1 MSDNVVTITKEI
13 VEKQGLSMEEYGMIK
28 KRLGREPNY
37 AELGMFSA
45 MWSEHCSYKNSKPV
59 LKLFPTK
66 GKQVIQGPGEN
77 AGVVDIGGGLGVV
90 FKIESH
96 NHPSAVE
103 PYAAS
108 ATGGGGCIRDIF
120 TMGARPIG
128 LLDSLRLGR
137 LENAHVRYLFKNI
150 VAGFTDYA
158 NVAQIPVLGGEIY
171 FDESFEGNPL
181 VNAMTVGIV
190 KNKAIIKARASGV
203 GNLVLIV
210 GGATGRDGVE
220 GAAFASAGLDEEA
233 TKKSSAVAIGD
244 PKMGL
249 ILRKACLELMDKGLV
264 IGMQDMGAAG
274 LTCSTCETS
283 YKAGTG
289 MEIDISLVPRKEEGM
304 NAYEVMLSESQER
317 MLVII
322 DKDRLEQV
330 KKVFAKWNVPVDVI
344 GRVTDDGLVRIKDYG
359 EVVAEVPAAAL
370 VEAPIYKRKTSRPKY
385 LAKVNQLNL
394 ASIKQPKDYNRT
406 LLKLLS
412 NPTIASKAWVFKHGD
427 PKVAGGVVLGPGSDA
442 GIAKVP
448 GTKKAI
454 AVTTDCNSTYC
465 YLDSFKGGEI
475 CVAEA
480 ARNLVCSG
488 AKPLA
493 ITDGINFGSPKNPE
507 VFWQFKQ
514 AALGISQACRALNTP
529 VVSGNVSFNNE
540 NPKGSVDPTP
550 IVGMVGLIKDKAKIA
565 TQYFKNSGDVI
576 LLLGK
581 NKEEIGGSEYLKT
594 IHGLKKGRCPAIDLK
609 LEKSVQ
615 KTTQEA
621 IEKGLVRSA
630 HDCSEG
636 GLAVALAE
644 SCISNPAKKLGAVI
658 NLAASK
664 IRMDALLFGESQ
676 SRIIL
681 SANQK
686 NVKKILQIAKKNKTP
701 VSVIGE
707 VTGNKL
713 SINRAIK
720 ISISQLYKAWRSA
733 IEDYLKKD

>member
-1 MSDNVVTITKEI
+1 MSDNAIIITKEI
-13 VEKQGLSMEEYGMIK
+13 VEKQGLSLDEYEMIK
-28 KRLGREPNY
+28 KRLGRQPNY
-37 AELGMFSA
+37 TELGMFSA

-77 AGVVDIGGGLGVV
+77 AGVVDIGDGMGVV

-120 TMGARPIG
+120 TMGAEPLG
-128 LLDSLRLGR
+128 LLDSLRLGS
-137 LENAHVRYLFKNI
+137 LEKKRVKFLFKNI
-150 VAGFTDYA
+150 VRGFTDYA
-158 NVAQIPVLGGEIY
+158 NIAGIPVLGGEIY

-190 KNKAIIKARASGV
+190 KNNAIIKARAKGAD
-203 GNLVLIV
+203 NLVLIV

-220 GAAFASAGLDEEA
+220 GAAFASSGLDEEA
-233 TKKSSAVAIGD
+233 AQKSSAVAIGD
-244 PKMGL
+244 PYMGR
-249 ILRKACLELMDKGLV
+249 ILREACLELMHKGLV

-274 LTCSTCETS
+274 LTCSTCETA

-317 MLVII
+317 MLAIV
-322 DKDRLEQV
+322 DKGRLEEV

-344 GRVTDDGLVRIKDYG
+344 GRVTDDGIVRVRENG
-359 EVVAEVPAAAL
+359 RVVAEVPAAAL
-370 VEAPIYKRKTSRPKY
+370 VEAPVYHRKTARPKY
-385 LAKVNQLNL
+385 LSKVNRLNL
-394 ASIKQPKDYNRT
+394 ATIKEPKDYNRV
-406 LLKLLS
+406 LFQLLS

-427 PKVAGGVVLGPGSDA
+427 SKVAKNVILGPGSDA
-442 GIAKVP
+442 GVAAVP
-448 GTKKAI
+448 GTKKAV

-465 YLDSFKGGEI
+465 YLDPFKGGEI
-475 CVAEA
+475 AVAEA
-480 ARNLVCSG
+480 ARNLVCAG

-493 ITDGINFGSPKNPE
+493 ITDGINFGNPRNPE

-550 IVGMVGLIKDKAKIA
+550 IVGMVGLIKDKAKIV
-565 TQYFKNSGDVI
+565 TQYFKKAGDII

-594 IHGLKKGRCPAIDLK
+594 VHGLKKGKCPSVDLR
-609 LEKSVQ
+609 LEKNVQ
-615 KTTQEA
+615 KTTLEA
-621 IEKGLVRSA
+621 IEKGLVQSA

-644 SCISNPAKKLGAVI
+644 SCISNPAKKLGAVV
-658 NLAASK
+658 NLAAQP
-664 IRMDALLFGESQ
+664 IRDDALLFGESQ
-676 SRIIL
+676 SRIVI
-681 SANQK
+681 SAK
-686 NVKKILQIAKKNKTP
+686 PKDIKKILQIAKKNKTP
-701 VSVIGE
+701 VSIIGE
-707 VTGNKL
+707 VKGNKL
-713 SINRAIK
+713 IINKFINTPVND
-720 ISISQLYKAWRSA
+720 LYKAWHNA
-733 IEDYLKKD
+733 IEDQMKT

>member
-1 MSDNVVTITKEI
+1 MSSSGVAITKEV
-13 VEKQGLSMEEYGMIK
+13 VEKQGLSLEEYEMIK

-37 AELGMFSA
+37 TELGMFSA

-344 GRVTDDGLVRIKDYG
+344 GRVTDDGLVRIKENG

-370 VEAPIYKRKTSRPKY
+370 VEAPVYKRKTSRPKY

-394 ASIKQPKDYNRT
+394 ASIKQPRDYNRT
-406 LLKLLS
+406 LLKLLG

-658 NLAASK
+658 NLIDGK

-707 VTGNKL
+707 VRGNKL

-720 ISISQLYKAWRSA
+720 ISVQELSKAWRSA

>member
-1 MSDNVVTITKEI
+1 MSGSSVVITKEL
-13 VEKQGLSMEEYGMIK
+13 VEKQGLSMDEYDMIK

-37 AELGMFSA
+37 TELGMFSA

-120 TMGARPIG
+120 TMGAQPIG

-137 LENAHVRYLFKNI
+137 LENGHVRYLFKNI
-150 VAGFTDYA
+150 VRGFTDYA
-158 NVAQIPVLGGEIY
+158 NVVQIPVLGGEIY

-190 KNKAIIKARASGV
+190 KNKAIVRARASGV

-220 GAAFASAGLDEEA
+220 GAAFASAGLDAEA
-233 TKKSSAVAIGD
+233 AKKSSAVAIGD

-249 ILRKACLELMDKGLV
+249 ILRKACLQLMQKGLV
-264 IGMQDMGAAG
+264 LGMQDMGAAG

-283 YKAGTG
+283 YKANTG
-289 MEIDISLVPRKEEGM
+289 MEVDISFVPRKEEGM

-322 DKDRLEQV
+322 DKDKLEEV
-330 KKVFAKWNVPVDVI
+330 RKLFAKWSVPVDVI
-344 GRVTDDGLVRIKDYG
+344 GRVTDDGLVRIKDNG

-370 VEAPIYKRKTSRPKY
+370 VEAPIYKRKATRPKY
-385 LAKVNQLNL
+385 LAKVNQLSL
-394 ASIKQPKDYNRT
+394 ASIKPPRDYNGV
-406 LLKLLS
+406 LVKLLS
-412 NPTIASKAWVFKHGD
+412 NPTIASKAWVFKHGN
-427 PKVAGGVVLGPGSDA
+427 PKVAGDVLLGPGSDA
-442 GIAKVP
+442 GIAKVQ

-465 YLDSFKGGEI
+465 YLNPFKGGAI
-475 CVAEA
+475 AVAEA

-493 ITDGINFGSPKNPE
+493 ITDGINFGNPKNPE

-514 AALGISQACRALNTP
+514 AALGISSACRALNTP

-550 IVGMVGLIKDKAKIA
+550 IVGMVGLIKDKSKTV
-565 TQYFKNSGDVI
+565 TQYFKNTGDVI
-576 LLLGK
+576 VLLGK

-594 IHGLKKGRCPAIDLK
+594 IHGLKRGKCPEINLN
-609 LEKSVQ
+609 LEKRVQ
-615 KTTQEA
+615 KTVQEA
-621 IEKGLVRSA
+621 IGRGLVRSA

-658 NLAASK
+658 NVTGVK
-664 IRMDALLFGESQ
+664 IRMDAFLFGESQ
-676 SRIIL
+676 SRIIV
-681 SANQK
+681 SANPK
-686 NVKKILQIAKKNKTP
+686 NAKRILAIAKKNKTP
-701 VSVIGE
+701 ASIIGE
-707 VTGNKL
+707 VTGGKL
-713 SINRAIK
+713 SINKAVNMPVE
-720 ISISQLYKAWRSA
+720 QLYKAWHSA
-733 IEDYLKKD
+733 IESHLKKD

>member
-1 MSDNVVTITKEI
+1 MSEGTVLITKEI
-13 VEKQGLSMEEYGMIK
+13 VEKQGLSRDEYEMIK

-37 AELGMFSA
+37 TELGMFSA

-77 AGVVDIGGGLGVV
+77 AGVVDIGDGMGVV

-120 TMGARPIG
+120 TMGAKPIG
-128 LLDSLRLGR
+128 LLDSLRLGS
-137 LENAHVRYLFKNI
+137 LEDKHVRFLFKNI
-150 VAGFTDYA
+150 VKGFTDYTNIA
-158 NVAQIPVLGGEIY
+158 GLPVLGGEIY
-171 FDESFEGNPL
+171 FDDSYAGNPL

-190 KNKAIIKARASGV
+190 KNKHIVKARASGV
-203 GNLVLIV
+203 DNLVLIV

-244 PKMGL
+244 PQMGR
-249 ILRKACLELMDKGLV
+249 ILREACLELMHKGLV

-274 LTCSTCETS
+274 LTCSTCETA

-289 MEIDISLVPRKEEGM
+289 MEIDIALVPRKEEAM
-304 NAYEVMLSESQER
+304 SPYEVMLSESQER
-317 MLVII
+317 MLVIV

-330 KKVFAKWNVPVDVI
+330 KKVFAKWSVPVDVI
-344 GRVTDDGLVRIKDYG
+344 GRVTDDGLVRVKENG

-370 VEAPIYKRKTSRPKY
+370 VEAPVYQRKATRPKY
-385 LAKVNQLNL
+385 LAGVNQLNL
-394 ASIKQPKDYNRT
+394 ASIKEPKDYNRAM
-406 LLKLLS
+406 LKLLS

-427 PKVAGGVVLGPGSDA
+427 PKVAKNVLLGPGSDA
-442 GIAKVP
+442 AVAAVP

-465 YLDSFKGGEI
+465 YLDPFKGGEI
-475 CVAEA
+475 AVAEA

-493 ITDGINFGSPKNPE
+493 ITDGINFGNPKNPE

-550 IVGMVGLIKDKAKIA
+550 IVGMVGVIKDKSKIV
-565 TQYFKNSGDVI
+565 TQYFKKTGDVI

-581 NKEEIGGSEYLKT
+581 NKEELGGSEYLK
-594 IHGLKKGRCPAIDLK
+594 ISHGLKKGKTPDIDLK

-615 KTTQEA
+615 KTTLEA
-621 IEKGLVRSA
+621 IGKDLVQSA

-636 GLAVALAE
+636 GLAVSLAE
-644 SCISNPAKKLGAVI
+644 SCISNPAKLIGATV
-658 NLAASK
+658 NLASER
-664 IRMDALLFGESQ
+664 IRKDALLFGETQ
-676 SRIIL
+676 SRIIV
-681 SANQK
+681 SAKEK
-686 NVKKILQIAKKNKTP
+686 NVNKLLQIAKKNKTP

-707 VTGNKL
+707 VGGNKL
-713 SINRAIK
+713 VINRLINL
-720 ISISQLYKAWRSA
+720 SLNDLDKAWHNA
-733 IEDYLKKD
+733 IGSQMKI

>member
-1 MSDNVVTITKEI
+1 MSGSSVVITKEL
-13 VEKQGLSMEEYGMIK
+13 VEKQGLSMDEYDMIK

-37 AELGMFSA
+37 TELGMFSA

-120 TMGARPIG
+120 TMGAQPIG

-137 LENAHVRYLFKNI
+137 LENGHVRYLFKNI
-150 VAGFTDYA
+150 VRGFTDYA
-158 NVAQIPVLGGEIY
+158 NVVQIPVLGGEIY

-190 KNKAIIKARASGV
+190 KNKAIVRARASGV

-220 GAAFASAGLDEEA
+220 GAAFASAGLDAEA
-233 TKKSSAVAIGD
+233 AKKSSAVAIGD

-249 ILRKACLELMDKGLV
+249 ILRKACLQLMQKGLV
-264 IGMQDMGAAG
+264 LGMQDMGAAG

-283 YKAGTG
+283 YKANTG
-289 MEIDISLVPRKEEGM
+289 MEVDISFVPRKEEGM

-322 DKDRLEQV
+322 DKDKLEEV
-330 KKVFAKWNVPVDVI
+330 RKLFAKWSVPVDVI
-344 GRVTDDGLVRIKDYG
+344 GRVTADGLVRIKDNG

-370 VEAPIYKRKTSRPKY
+370 VEAPIYKRKATRPKY
-385 LAKVNQLNL
+385 LAKVNQLSL
-394 ASIKQPKDYNRT
+394 ASIKPPRDYNGV
-406 LLKLLS
+406 LVKLLS
-412 NPTIASKAWVFKHGD
+412 NPTIASKAWVFKHGN
-427 PKVAGGVVLGPGSDA
+427 PKVAGDVLLGPGSDA

-465 YLDSFKGGEI
+465 YLNPFKGGAI
-475 CVAEA
+475 AVAEA

-493 ITDGINFGSPKNPE
+493 ITDGINFGNPKNPE

-514 AALGISQACRALNTP
+514 AALGISSACRALNTP

-550 IVGMVGLIKDKAKIA
+550 IVGMVGLIKDKSKTV
-565 TQYFKNSGDVI
+565 TQYFKNTGDVI
-576 LLLGK
+576 VLLGK

-594 IHGLKKGRCPAIDLK
+594 IHGLKRGKCPEINLN
-609 LEKSVQ
+609 LEKRVQ
-615 KTTQEA
+615 KTAQEA
-621 IEKGLVRSA
+621 IGRGLVRSA

-658 NLAASK
+658 NVTGVK
-664 IRMDALLFGESQ
+664 IRMDAFLFGESQ
-676 SRIIL
+676 SRIIV
-681 SANQK
+681 SANPK
-686 NVKKILQIAKKNKTP
+686 NAKRILAIAKKNKTP
-701 VSVIGE
+701 ASIIGE
-707 VTGNKL
+707 VTGGKL
-713 SINRAIK
+713 SINKAVNMPVE
-720 ISISQLYKAWRSA
+720 QLYKAWHSA
-733 IEDYLKKD
+733 IESHLKKD

>member
-1 MSDNVVTITKEI
+1 VADNAITITKEL
-13 VEKQGLSMEEYGMIK
+13 VEKQGLSMDEYDMIK

-37 AELGMFSA
+37 TELGMFSA

-77 AGVVDIGGGLGVV
+77 AGVVDIGDGMGVV

-120 TMGARPIG
+120 TMGAQPIG
-128 LLDSLRLGR
+128 LLDSLRLGS
-137 LENAHVRYLFKNI
+137 LEKERVKFLLKNI
-150 VAGFTDYA
+150 VRGFTDYA
-158 NVAQIPVLGGEIY
+158 NIAQVPVVGGEIY

-190 KNKAIIKARASGV
+190 KTKALVKARAKGV

-220 GAAFASAGLDEEA
+220 GAAFASSGLDEEA
-233 TKKSSAVAIGD
+233 SKKSSAVAIGD
-244 PKMGL
+244 PQMGR
-249 ILRKACLELMDKGLV
+249 ILREACLELMHEGLV

-274 LTCSTCETS
+274 LTCSTCETA
-283 YKAGTG
+283 YKAKTG
-289 MEIDISLVPRKEEGM
+289 MEIDITLVPRKEEGM
-304 NAYEVMLSESQER
+304 NSYEVMLSESQER

-322 DKDRLEQV
+322 DKERLEEA
-330 KKVFAKWNVPVDVI
+330 KRVFAKWNVPVDVI
-344 GRVTDDGLVRIKDYG
+344 GKVTDDGMVRVKEYG
-359 EVVAEVPAAAL
+359 RIVAEIPAASL
-370 VEAPIYKRKTSRPKY
+370 VETPIYKRKATRPKY
-385 LAKVNQLNL
+385 LSKVNQLNL
-394 ASIKQPKDYNRT
+394 ASIKEPKDYNSTIMR
-406 LLKLLS
+406 LLR
-412 NPTIASKAWVFKHGD
+412 NPSIATKGWVFKHGD
-427 PKVAGGVVLGPGSDA
+427 PKVAKDVLLGPGSDA
-442 GIAKVP
+442 GVVSVP

-465 YLDSFKGGEI
+465 YLDPFKGGEI
-475 CVAEA
+475 AVAEA
-480 ARNLVCSG
+480 ARNLVCAG

-493 ITDGINFGSPKNPE
+493 ITDGINFGNPKNPE

-514 AALGISQACRALNTP
+514 AALGISKACRALNTP

-550 IVGMVGLIKDKAKIA
+550 IVGMVGLLRDKSKIV
-565 TQYFKNSGDVI
+565 TQYFKAAKDII
-576 LLLGK
+576 LVFGR
-581 NKEEIGGSEYLKT
+581 NKEELGGSEYLKT
-594 IHGLKKGRCPAIDLK
+594 IHGLKKGNCPSIDLK

-615 KTTQEA
+615 KTTLEA
-621 IEKGLVRSA
+621 IEKELIQSA

-636 GLAVALAE
+636 GIAIALAE

-658 NLAASK
+658 NLASQHM
-664 IRMDALLFGESQ
+664 RQDALLFGETQ
-676 SRIIL
+676 SRIII
-681 SANQK
+681 SVRQK
-686 NVKKILQIAKKNKTP
+686 NVKKLMQIAKKNKTP
-701 VSVIGE
+701 VSIIGE
-707 VTGNKL
+707 VKGKSL
-713 SINRAIK
+713 AINQLVN
-720 ISISQLYKAWRSA
+720 ISVNDLHKAWSTA
-733 IEDYLKKD
+733 IENYLKD

>member
-1 MSDNVVTITKEI
+1 MCERNFEITKEI

-28 KRLGREPNY
+28 KRLGRDLNY
-37 AELGMFSA
+37 TELGMFSA

-77 AGVVDIGGGLGVV
+77 AGVVDIGDGLGVV
-90 FKIESH
+90 FKVESH

-108 ATGGGGCIRDIF
+108 ATGGGGCVRDIF

-128 LLDSLRLGR
+128 LLDSLRLGNLGKER
-137 LENAHVRYLFKNI
+137 VKFLFKNI
-150 VAGFTDYA
+150 IKGFTDYA
-158 NVAQIPVLGGEIY
+158 NIAGIPVLGGEIY

-190 KNKAIIKARASGV
+190 KNKAIVKARAKGV

-220 GAAFASAGLDEEA
+220 GAAFASSGLDEEA

-244 PKMGL
+244 PKMGR
-249 ILRKACLELMDKGLV
+249 ILRESCLELMQKGLAL
-264 IGMQDMGAAG
+264 GMQDMGAAG

-304 NAYEVMLSESQER
+304 NAYEIMLSESQER

-322 DKDRLEQV
+322 DKDKLERV
-330 KKVFAKWNVPVDVI
+330 KKVFARWNVPLDVI
-344 GRVTDDGLVRIKDYG
+344 GRVTDDGMVCVRENGK
-359 EVVAEVPAAAL
+359 VVARVPAAAL
-370 VEAPIYKRKTSRPKY
+370 VEAPVYHRKTSRPKY
-385 LAKVNQLNL
+385 LAKAKRLNL
-394 ASIKQPKDYNRT
+394 ASIKEAKNYNQA
-406 LLKLLS
+406 LVKLLS

-427 PKVAGGVVLGPGSDA
+427 PKVAGNVLIGPGGSDA
-442 GIAKVP
+442 GVAAVP

-454 AVTTDCNSTYC
+454 AATTDCNSTYC
-465 YLDSFKGGEI
+465 YLDPFKGGEI
-475 CVAEA
+475 AVAEA

-493 ITDGINFGSPKNPE
+493 ITDGINFGNPKNPE

-514 AALGISQACRALNTP
+514 AALGISKACRALNTP

-550 IVGMVGLIKDKAKIA
+550 IVGMVGLIKDRSKII
-565 TQYFKNSGDVI
+565 TQYFKKSGDII

-581 NKEEIGGSEYLKT
+581 NKEELGGSEYLKT
-594 IHGLKKGRCPAIDLK
+594 IHGLKKGSCPDIDLN
-609 LEKSVQ
+609 LEKKVQ
-615 KTTQEA
+615 KTTLEA
-621 IEKGLVRSA
+621 IEKRLVESA

-636 GLAVALAE
+636 GLVVALTE
-644 SCISNPAKKLGAVI
+644 SCLTNPDKKLGALVK
-658 NLAASK
+658 LGAQA
-664 IRMDALLFGESQ
+664 IRSDALLFGETQ

-681 SANQK
+681 SVKPK
-686 NVKKILQIAKKNKTP
+686 NVKKMLQIAKKNKAP
-701 VSVIGE
+701 VSIIGE
-707 VTGNKL
+707 VAGTRL
-713 SINRAIK
+713 IINRLIN
-720 ISISQLYKAWRSA
+720 IPLSDLYKAWRNA
-733 IEDYLKKD
+733 IENCIKD

>member
-1 MSDNVVTITKEI
+1 MSDNDVVITKEI
-13 VEKQGLSMEEYGMIK
+13 IEKQGLSPEEYENIK

-37 AELGMFSA
+37 TELGMFSA

-77 AGVVDIGGGLGVV
+77 AGVVDIGDGMGVV

-120 TMGARPIG
+120 TMGARPVG
-128 LLDSLRLGR
+128 LLDSLRLGS
-137 LENAHVRYLFKNI
+137 LEKERVKFLFKNI
-150 VAGFTDYA
+150 IRGFTDYA
-158 NVAQIPVLGGEIY
+158 NIAGIPVVGGEIY

-190 KNKAIIKARASGV
+190 KNKAIVKARAKGV

-220 GAAFASAGLDEEA
+220 GAAFASSGLDEEA
-233 TKKSSAVAIGD
+233 SKKSSAVAIGD
-244 PKMGL
+244 PRMGR
-249 ILRKACLELMDKGLV
+249 ILREACLELMHKGLV

-274 LTCSTCETS
+274 LTCSTCETA
-283 YKAGTG
+283 YKANTG
-289 MEIDISLVPRKEEGM
+289 MEVDISLVPRKEEGM
-304 NAYEVMLSESQER
+304 NPYEVMLSESQER

-322 DKDRLEQV
+322 DKQRLEEV
-330 KKVFAKWNVPVDVI
+330 KKIFAKWKVPVDVI
-344 GRVTDDGLVRIKDYG
+344 GQVTDDGMVRIKEHG
-359 EVVAEVPAAAL
+359 EIVAEVPAAAL
-370 VEAPIYKRKTSRPKY
+370 VEAPVYQRKTARPKY
-385 LAKVNQLNL
+385 LSKVNKLNL
-394 ASIKQPKDYNRT
+394 ASIKEPKDYNKIILR
-406 LLKLLS
+406 LLS
-412 NPTIASKAWVFKHGD
+412 NPTIASKSWVFKHGD
-427 PKVAGGVVLGPGSDA
+427 PEVAKDVLLGPGSDA
-442 GIAKVP
+442 GVIAVP

-465 YLDSFKGGEI
+465 YLDPFRGGEI
-475 CVAEA
+475 AVAEA
-480 ARNLVCSG
+480 ARNLVCAG

-493 ITDGINFGSPKNPE
+493 ITDGINFGNPKNPE

-514 AALGISQACRALNTP
+514 AALGISQACRSLKTP

-550 IVGMVGLIKDKAKIA
+550 IVGMVGLVKDKSKIV
-565 TQYFKNSGDVI
+565 TQYFKSTQDAI

-581 NKEEIGGSEYLKT
+581 NKEELGGSEYLKT
-594 IHGLKKGRCPAIDLK
+594 IHGLKKGRCPDIDLGP
-609 LEKSVQ
+609 EKNVQ
-615 KTTQEA
+615 KTALEA
-621 IEKGLVRSA
+621 IEKGLVQSA

-636 GLAVALAE
+636 GLAVALVE
-644 SCISNPAKKLGAVI
+644 CCLTNPKKKLGAVI
-658 NLAASK
+658 NLNASK
-664 IRMDALLFGESQ
+664 IRTDALLFGETQ

-681 SANQK
+681 SVKPK
-686 NVKKILQIAKKNKTP
+686 NVKKVLQIAKKNKTP
-701 VSVIGE
+701 ASVIGK
-707 VTGNKL
+707 VGGSRLVINKF
-713 SINRAIK
+713 IN
-720 ISISQLYKAWRSA
+720 SPLNQLNRTYSSA
-733 IEDYLKKD
+733 IQNYLKD

>member
-1 MSDNVVTITKEI
+1 M
-13 VEKQGLSMEEYGMIK
+13 
-28 KRLGREPNY
+28 
-37 AELGMFSA
+37 
-45 MWSEHCSYKNSKPV
+45 
-59 LKLFPTK
+59 
-66 GKQVIQGPGEN
+66 
-77 AGVVDIGGGLGVV
+77 
-90 FKIESH
+90 
-96 NHPSAVE
+96 
-103 PYAAS
+103 
-108 ATGGGGCIRDIF
+108 
-120 TMGARPIG
+120 
-128 LLDSLRLGR
+128 
-137 LENAHVRYLFKNI
+137 
-150 VAGFTDYA
+150 
-158 NVAQIPVLGGEIY
+158 
-171 FDESFEGNPL
+171 
-181 VNAMTVGIV
+181 
-190 KNKAIIKARASGV
+190 
-203 GNLVLIV
+203 
-210 GGATGRDGVE
+210 
-220 GAAFASAGLDEEA
+220 
-233 TKKSSAVAIGD
+233 
-244 PKMGL
+244 
-249 ILRKACLELMDKGLV
+249 
-264 IGMQDMGAAG
+264 
-274 LTCSTCETS
+274 
-283 YKAGTG
+283 
-289 MEIDISLVPRKEEGM
+289 
-304 NAYEVMLSESQER
+304 
-317 MLVII
+317 
-322 DKDRLEQV
+322 
-330 KKVFAKWNVPVDVI
+330 
-344 GRVTDDGLVRIKDYG
+344 
-359 EVVAEVPAAAL
+359 
-370 VEAPIYKRKTSRPKY
+370 
-385 LAKVNQLNL
+385 
-394 ASIKQPKDYNRT
+394 
-406 LLKLLS
+406 
-412 NPTIASKAWVFKHGD
+412 
-427 PKVAGGVVLGPGSDA
+427 
-442 GIAKVP
+442 
-448 GTKKAI
+448 
-454 AVTTDCNSTYC
+454 TTDCNSTYC
-465 YLDSFKGGEI
+465 YLDPFKGAEI
-475 CVAEA
+475 AVAEA

-493 ITDGINFGSPKNPE
+493 ITDGINFGNPKNPE

-514 AALGISQACRALNTP
+514 AALGISAACRALNTP

-615 KTTQEA
+615 KTTQKA